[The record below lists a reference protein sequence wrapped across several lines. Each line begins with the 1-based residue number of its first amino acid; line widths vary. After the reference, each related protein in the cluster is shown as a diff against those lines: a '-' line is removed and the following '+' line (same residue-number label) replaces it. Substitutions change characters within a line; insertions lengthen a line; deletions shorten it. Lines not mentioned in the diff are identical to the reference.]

1 MAEDISPE
9 ELAAALAGLTPSLAA
24 EAVVVN
30 DIELQKLVGNILP
43 DISKIEKSL
52 QKGVT
57 VNASGLAQI
66 FKPIVDTLTKPIFD
80 IRKTLGGVK
89 TTLTSG
95 LKNIG
100 DNIRSAL
107 QKTVDFLNTPIF
119 DIRGSITNLFSNVK
133 DYFSSRILTI
143 KESLNNT
150 FSKIGERFDRIK
162 NAVLNPLT
170 SFKNLVNLQT
180 CWLLFL
186 GL

>member
-1 MAEDISPE
+1 MAEDITPE
-9 ELAAALAGLTPSLAA
+9 ELAEALAGLAQDA
-24 EAVVVN
+24 RVEAMAVN
-30 DIELQKLVGNILP
+30 DIELQRLVGNILP

-57 VNASGLAQI
+57 INASALTQI
-66 FKPIVDTLTKPIFD
+66 FKPLVNTLTKPIFD
-80 IRKTLGGVK
+80 IRKTLSGVK

-133 DYFSSRILTI
+133 DYF
-143 KESLNNT
+143 
-150 FSKIGERFDRIK
+150 RFGG
-162 NAVLNPLT
+162 N
-170 SFKNLVNLQT
+170 
-180 CWLLFL
+180 FL
-186 GL
+186 PPHDL